1 MFDKMDY
8 VKIIRKE
15 IGEIRDI
22 LRAFDI
28 HVEMV
33 KDDLGGGTVS

>member
-1 MFDKMDY
+1 MFGRNFIFDKMDY

-22 LRAFDI
+22 LKAFNI
-28 HVEMV
+28 HVEIV
-33 KDDLGGGTVS
+33 KDDL